1 MKKDQEIVNLIRA
14 EESEAVAYSGSGSA
28 IQDNRAMF
36 IDYYNQKDYGDEVP
50 GQSSIVTGEMYETI
64 EGMLPQMMRLL
75 LQNRD
80 IGNFTATSEEYD
92 EEAEQKTKYANYIFT
107 RKHNATQLIY
117 NMLKDGLLQY
127 TGWVKVY
134 QDTSKKTTS
143 TEYSGVSEQEY
154 QLLTSEL
161 KKHEKIVDE
170 EKAKDKTY
178 SFRIEATKKENTQR
192 IELIPPDE
200 TIIGKGDRSF
210 NDATF
215 IGQDTPKTRSELIA
229 MGFDKDKVNDLGG
242 TNEASRGRVEEAR
255 NHNLGGHSS
264 NESRGSTDKSRDVFR
279 LREYYMYADLDG
291 DGIAEHWQFFVC
303 SNTLLSKKRVDEH
316 PYCVFVPIPIPHRA
330 IGTCPAEHVHQYQYW
345 KSTLVR
351 QMNNNIYA
359 TNFNRMAINEN
370 VNVDDALTLRP
381 GGLIRVKGMENPLA
395 SMGPV
400 QVMNQVPAVL
410 EGIGYADQSLEKVS
424 GLSAITQGMDNEALN
439 KTATGFQGIKDMSM
453 MRLEVITRHAADT
466 ISQIYKKIVNLAMR
480 YQNEDVQIRV
490 HGEALEFNP
499 VKAWKDRDAH
509 CDVDVGLGGGERQE
523 RISNLNYMLQQHQYF
538 NETQNPMSDY
548 SKWYKTMD
556 KALQEMGIKDI
567 ENHFND
573 PSMPEETLMAQ
584 LQAVTAQNQQMEQA
598 LMQKNQLAE
607 AEVAKGQMKMEE
619 QKLKQSHDMNMTM
632 ANMEQETSQHDDKME
647 IERLK
652 VALAATKIEIDSQQ
666 DVQGSLV

>member
-1 MKKDQEIVNLIRA
+1 MKTEQQIINIIRA
-14 EESEAVAYSGSGSA
+14 EEKDAITYSGSGSA
-28 IQDNRAMF
+28 IQENRALF
-36 IDYYNQKDYGDEVP
+36 LDYYNQRPYGDEQP
-50 GQSSIVTGEMYETI
+50 GQSSIVTGELYETI
-64 EGMLPQMMRLL
+64 EGMLPQLMRLL
-75 LQNRD
+75 MQNRD
-80 IGNFTATSEEYD
+80 IGRFTATSEQYD
-92 EEAEQKTKYANYIFT
+92 VEAEQKTKYANYIFR
-107 RKHNATQLIY
+107 RKHNAQRIIY
-117 NMLKDGLLQY
+117 SMLKDGLLQY

-134 QDTSKKTTS
+134 QDTSKKTCS
-143 TEYSGVSEQEY
+143 TEYTGVSEQEL
-154 QLLTSEL
+154 QIIKNEL
-161 KKHEKIVDE
+161 KDSEKIVDE
-170 EKAKDKTY
+170 EQDKKTKEY
-178 SFRIEATKKENTQR
+178 SFRVESTEKINTQKVE
-192 IELIPPDE
+192 IIPPEE
-200 TIIGKGDRSF
+200 TIIGRGCRSF
-210 NDATF
+210 EDADF
-215 IGQDTPKTRSELIA
+215 IGQVTPKTRSELIG
-229 MGFDKDKVNDLGG
+229 MGFDKEKVNALGEE
-242 TNEASRGRVEEAR
+242 NRDSGRVKNAR
-255 NHNLGGHSS
+255 NWNLGGEADE
-264 NESRGSTDKSRDVFR
+264 NARYTDRSKDIFQ
-279 LREYYMYADLDG
+279 LGEYYTMVDFDEDG
-291 DGIAEHWQFFVC
+291 VSELWQIFYC
-303 SNTLLSKKRVDEH
+303 ANKILSKKRVDEH
-316 PYCVFVPIPIPHRA
+316 PYCVFVPVPVPHRA

-359 TNFNRMAINEN
+359 TNFNRMAVNEN
-370 VNVDDALTLRP
+370 VNLDDALTLRP

-424 GLSAITQGMDNEALN
+424 GVSAITQGMDNEALN

-453 MRLEVITRHAADT
+453 MRIEVIARHAADT
-466 ISQIYKKIVNLAMR
+466 VAQIYKKIVGLAMR
-480 YQNEDVQIRV
+480 YQNEEVQIRV

-499 VKAWKDRDAH
+499 AKAWKERDAY

-548 SKWYKTMD
+548 SKWYQTMD

-573 PSMPEETLMAQ
+573 PAIPEETLMAQ
-584 LQAVTAQNQQMEQA
+584 LQAATAQMQQMEQA

-619 QKLKQSHDMNMTM
+619 QKLAQSHDMNMKM
-632 ANMEQETSQHDDKME
+632 ADQEKEMGEHEDKME

-652 VALAATKIEIDSQQ
+652 VALAATKLELDSQK